1 MSVLTNDI
9 DNTIQEIKDVPAKP
23 KRVYRK
29 KGETVAT
36 QPTQPVEIITKKQTK
51 PPTEKQLASRA
62 AFKDKVVQ
70 AKQLQ
75 AEQPGLTYKQAINIV
90 YGKQ

>member
-9 DNTIQEIKDVPAKP
+9 DNAIQEIKDVPAKP

-36 QPTQPVEIITKKQTK
+36 QPIATQPTQPVEIIIIKGLLSR
-51 PPTEKQLASRA
+51 QLR
-62 AFKDKVVQ
+62 
-70 AKQLQ
+70 
-75 AEQPGLTYKQAINIV
+75 NN
-90 YGKQ
+90 

>member
-9 DNTIQEIKDVPAKP
+9 DNAIQEIKDVPAKP

-36 QPTQPVEIITKKQTK
+36 QPIATQPIATQPTQPVEIIIIKGLLSR
-51 PPTEKQLASRA
+51 QLR
-62 AFKDKVVQ
+62 
-70 AKQLQ
+70 
-75 AEQPGLTYKQAINIV
+75 NN
-90 YGKQ
+90 